1 MATGNIYPTE
11 HVGFSSILLTKTVT
25 SSRYITFVTL
35 HISDSLL
42 IEISQ
47 WNLAPISAC
56 GDSVFTIRPVSD
68 TTVGFSQSVNNKGKD
83 QGHGFAEGHVGP
95 SANWKLT
102 KSSDGKCSRHDFPV
116 FVT

>member
-1 MATGNIYPTE
+1 MK

-25 SSRYITFVTL
+25 YSRYITFVTL

-47 WNLAPISAC
+47 WNLAPVS
-56 GDSVFTIRPVSD
+56 GDSVFSISPASD
-68 TTVGFSQSVNNKGKD
+68 TTVGFSRSTNDKYWGY
-83 QGHGFAEGHVGP
+83 GFAEGHLGP
-95 SANWKLT
+95 SANWKFT
-102 KSSDGKCSRHDFPV
+102 KSSDGKYSRYGFCV